1 MTALPEDPNS
11 AVASFYEFLLQPVP
25 LAIESEPV
33 VVCEA
38 SPSASD
44 RLFGA
49 VEQLQGLRE
58 EFDQQLVDDLL
69 RLVLPPILKLCPGG
83 DEAGELRS
91 RLKTLGLDVPAP
103 ETAPPSNIRG
113 FSRKVAAFDQ
123 GIEREL
129 RLIRAHLERTE
140 TAGTQEGLVAV
151 ARLIALTAN
160 AAGSSKQLGQILQ
173 RHVPEHM
180 GGLAATAFDTLSRAL
195 PSWDFSQEI
204 SSEISWSVGAM
215 RRIIGLAADANE
227 RARSC
232 RELMMSAVD
241 RIIDGRLSIGCA
253 MLELTEE
260 VMQDEAIHGSIAERI
275 IVDATRRL
283 EEGICLNVLSDPDLH
298 PLLQR
303 AFNHFPHIGIDP
315 LLDRLKEE
323 EEEPAR
329 ELLRALLVAWG
340 AAARRSVL
348 VRLDA
353 EIRESTPRQE
363 YVHDLVDL
371 LERIHR
377 GDEEDLRFEL
387 DVLRRGTSPG
397 QPLRMVARSMKAIGS
412 VDSPLAEQIVA
423 RRLSELEGL
432 PFRTDRTFYESG
444 EIHMLLD
451 VTIETLA
458 RIGTPS
464 AIKAIL
470 RHCLSQSPKL
480 GDTRS
485 RLQHL
490 SERDLSIDQDSVDL
504 LARTIRA
511 ELPVKILG
519 GVVSNR
525 QSALILIQSL
535 RGTRGETVRALLR
548 QIALDFPQM
557 DIGQEAAR
565 ALQDWNRAANGSHEN
580 RSGPLTLSAL
590 PRLIRGTAANGATGL
605 LSLVDANHEVC
616 GRLWFRE
623 GSLLDVEYGS
633 LENEAALYQLIE
645 RPVASTFAFTT
656 RSLPSSIRSAK
667 PLDLNVLL
675 EEGMRRCTEL
685 QLLMAVVPDDA
696 AFKPTGVKP
705 RPDEVESDAQLL
717 RRAWVQTS
725 AGAPISDWETEM
737 ETDSWRVRRLVAR
750 WAEEGA
756 LETLEARHD

>member
-1 MTALPEDPNS
+1 MTALPDEANS
-11 AVASFYEFLLQPVP
+11 AVAPFYEFLMQPMP
-25 LAIESEPV
+25 LVVESEPEAA
-33 VVCEA
+33 CEEA
-38 SPSASD
+38 SPKASD
-44 RLFGA
+44 RLFAA
-49 VEQLQGLRE
+49 VEHLHHLRE
-58 EFDQQLVDDLL
+58 EFDQRLVDELV
-69 RLVLPPILKLCPGG
+69 RLVLQPILKLCPA
-83 DEAGELRS
+83 DADARELRS
-91 RLKTLGLDVPAP
+91 RLQTLGLDAPAL
-103 ETAPPSNIRG
+103 ECAPRSNVRD
-113 FSRKVAAFDQ
+113 FSRKVPAIDLGAD
-123 GIEREL
+123 REL
-129 RLIRAHLERTE
+129 RLIRAHVERKE
-140 TAGTQEGLVAV
+140 TVGTQEGLVAV
-151 ARLIALTAN
+151 ARIIALTASV
-160 AAGSSKQLGQILQ
+160 ASSSKHLAQLLQ
-173 RHVPEHM
+173 KHVPEHLNS
-180 GGLAATAFDTLSRAL
+180 LAATVFDTLSRAL

-232 RELMMSAVD
+232 RELMMSSVD

-253 MLELTEE
+253 MLELTAE

-275 IVDATRRL
+275 IVDSTRRL
-283 EEGICLNVLSDPDLH
+283 EEGVCLDVLSDPDLQ

-315 LLDRLKEE
+315 LLDRLKEDQ
-323 EEEPAR
+323 EEPAR
-329 ELLRALLVAWG
+329 ELLRALLGAWG
-340 AAARRSVL
+340 AAARRTVL

-353 EIRESTPRQE
+353 EIRESMPRQE

-371 LERIHR
+371 LERIPR
-377 GDEEDLRFEL
+377 GEDEDLRFEL

-412 VDSPLAEQIVA
+412 VASPLAEQIVA

-432 PFRTDRTFYESG
+432 PFRTDRTFYEAG

-458 RIGTPS
+458 RIGTPP

-490 SERDLSIDQDSVDL
+490 AELDLSIDPDSVDL

-548 QIALDFPQM
+548 QVALDFSQM
-557 DIGQEAAR
+557 DIGHEASR
-565 ALQDWNRAANGSHEN
+565 ILQDWTREANGSHEN

-590 PRLIRGTAANGATGL
+590 PRLIRGTAATGATGL

-623 GSLLDVEYGS
+623 GSLLDVENGS

-645 RPVASTFAFTT
+645 RPVASTFAFTA
-656 RSLPSSIRSAK
+656 RSLPASIRRAA
-667 PLDLNVLL
+667 PLDLNALL

-685 QLLMAVVPDDA
+685 QLLLAVVPDVA

-705 RPDEVESDAQLL
+705 RPDEIESDAQLL
-717 RRAWVQTS
+717 RRAWVQAS
-725 AGAPISDWETEM
+725 AGVKISDWEADM

-756 LETLEARHD
+756 LDTLAST